1 MLIVLLS
8 IETLAPS
15 MTESVSQSVEWQIW
29 MNDDESMRQGF
40 FIADYSSSNVA
51 SNIGQKGN
59 INFEL

>member
-40 FIADYSSSNVA
+40 LSLTTVVRT
-51 SNIGQKGN
+51 
-59 INFEL
+59 